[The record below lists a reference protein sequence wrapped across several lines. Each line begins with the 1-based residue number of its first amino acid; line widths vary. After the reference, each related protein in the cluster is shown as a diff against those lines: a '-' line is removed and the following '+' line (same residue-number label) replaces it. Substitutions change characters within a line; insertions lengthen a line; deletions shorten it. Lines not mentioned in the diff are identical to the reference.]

1 MKIPIYKKAIQQTVW
16 ASLFLPAILL
26 SPAALA
32 LADDH
37 LHDHGDNPVLTRV
50 IIDQLEIRNA
60 DGTNP
65 IALEAQAWIGKDLN
79 KLWLKTDV
87 ERRDGET
94 EEAEIQALYSRAL
107 APFWDVQMGV
117 RYDAKPTPSRTWG
130 VIGVQGLAPYWFEID
145 TALFVGESG
154 RTAARFS
161 AEYELLFTQKLILT
175 PSVEVNVY
183 GQNDVETAT
192 GSGLS
197 DAKAGFRLRYEI
209 RRELAPYIGVN
220 WNKKFGSTADVVQS
234 RGEAVSDTEL
244 VVGLRAWF

>member
-1 MKIPIYKKAIQQTVW
+1 MKIAIWKKTVQQKTW
-16 ASLFLPAILL
+16 ASLLLPAALL
-26 SPAALA
+26 LPASLA

-37 LHDHGDNPVLTRV
+37 PHDHGDNPVLTRV
-50 IIDQLEIRNA
+50 IIDQLELRDA
-60 DGTNP
+60 DGANP
-65 IALEAQAWIGKDLN
+65 VALEAQAWIGKDLN

-94 EEAEIQALYSRAL
+94 EEAEVQALYSRAL
-107 APFWDVQMGV
+107 APFWDIQMGV
-117 RYDAKPTPSRTWG
+117 RYDAKPTPTRTWG

-145 TALFVGESG
+145 TALFVEKSG

-183 GQNDVETAT
+183 GQNDAETGT

-197 DAKAGFRLRYEI
+197 DAKAGLRLRYEI
-209 RRELAPYIGVN
+209 RREFAPYIGVN
-220 WNKKFGSTADVVQS
+220 WNKTFGKTADFVKTK
-234 RGEAVSDTEL
+234 GEAVSDTEL
-244 VVGLRAWF
+244 VIGLRAWF